1 MNMLQNSYKSR
12 IESEITILDILLEY
26 GKEVKYRNQL
36 QGFGLTGSEFD
47 KLDKGV
53 SRSIFIHRKNYLI
66 NSKLIIKLLSKG
78 KKSSY
83 YSITPL
89 GIVYLLNKIE
99 KLDDRKLHKIFEI
112 MNFFSET
119 PHKSRLY
126 KSKSIDKLTPS
137 EATLFK
143 NCLVNALKSVKIE
156 ESKKHTLVY
165 AMDPLT
171 YDLTTVYLQYTINS
185 TIKREID
192 FTNPFSKMK
201 HVSDV
206 DFYHAIA
213 AHIFRYFHVQ
223 LFNKLKNKSIPPSF
237 GDEILHVTYSHYM
250 NMWHNLNDIVEELFE
265 KIEEVNE
272 YKM

>member
-1 MNMLQNSYKSR
+1 MKMHQILYKSR
-12 IESEITILDILLEY
+12 IESEISILSTLLEF
-26 GKEVKYRNQL
+26 GEKVKYRNQP
-36 QGFGLTGSEFD
+36 QGYGLTGSSFD
-47 KLDKGV
+47 NLEKGV
-53 SRSIFIHRKNYLI
+53 SRSIFLHRKNDLL
-66 NSKLIIKLLSKG
+66 NSKLIIQLLSKG

-99 KLDDRKLHKIFEI
+99 KVDDRKLHKIFDI
-112 MNFFSET
+112 INFFSEA
-119 PHKSRLY
+119 PHKSHLY
-126 KSKSIDKLTPS
+126 SSKSINELTPS
-137 EATLFK
+137 ETILFK
-143 NCLVNALKSVKIE
+143 NCLVNAIKSVKIE
-156 ESKKHTLVY
+156 ETKKHTLVY

-185 TIKREID
+185 TIKREIN

-201 HVSDV
+201 SISDM
-206 DFYHAIA
+206 DFYHGIS

-265 KIEEVNE
+265 KIEEVHE
-272 YKM
+272 YRM